1 MSKVCVVTAQS
12 FPSGMASNNR
22 ILSYSKGLVEIGNEV
37 DVLSINKSNEAPGR
51 LFSAAQNSFS
61 AIFIKPTLI
70 PLMTF
75 IKGIYSTCKST
86 RALCYVR

>member
-37 DVLSINKSNEAPGR
+37 DVLSINKSNEASGE
-51 LFSAAQNSFS
+51 
-61 AIFIKPTLI
+61 ITGIKYSNLGGSLI
-70 PLMTF
+70 INCL
-75 IKGIYSTCKST
+75 
-86 RALCYVR
+86 L